1 MDGICCGCSRL
12 AFGFRFISPSKYV
25 LARSHIDST
34 ASKSVWNRSAHFCFN
49 QTNRILFEPLP
60 VQVKLTARVRKND
73 SQSQH
78 FFSQVPVRGLA
89 ASADARTHPA
99 RVDTRVP
106 RQPAVAED
114 L

>member
-1 MDGICCGCSRL
+1 MEGIRCGCSRL
-12 AFGFRFISPSKYV
+12 ALGFRFISPSKYV
-25 LARSHIDST
+25 LARSQST

-78 FFSQVPVRGLA
+78 FFSQLPARGLA
-89 ASADARTHPA
+89 ASAGARTHPA
-99 RVDTRVP
+99 RVDAKVP
-106 RQPAVAED
+106 RQPAVTED
-114 L
+114 S

>member
-1 MDGICCGCSRL
+1 MEGICCGCSRL

-25 LARSHIDST
+25 LARSHST

-49 QTNRILFEPLP
+49 QTSRILFEPLP
-60 VQVKLTARVRKND
+60 VQVKLTAKVQKND
-73 SQSQH
+73 SRSQH
-78 FFSQVPVRGLA
+78 LFSQVPARGLA
-89 ASADARTHPA
+89 ASAGARTHPA

-114 L
+114 